1 MRSLKELPMKQCK
14 GNIFQI
20 QRWSIND
27 GEGIRSTVFL
37 KGCPLRCKW
46 CANPESWN
54 KNSEVLFFQEKCA
67 GCKRCFSVCSKD
79 AITIEN
85 DEICFIRE
93 KCCGCAKC
101 CEVCPTGARKMIG
114 ATVTVED
121 VLRVIKRDTVFY
133 RESGGGVTFSGG
145 EPFAQP
151 EFLRQL
157 VFACSQKLGIDTA
170 VETSG
175 YFDWD
180 QVKDIFEFVDCVF
193 VDIKH
198 MDDEVHKKM
207 TGVSNRKILENIA
220 LISEKNPYTVVRVP
234 LIDEVNASEKNIK
247 NMCEFIKKSTH
258 VSGIE
263 ILPYH
268 SFGKSK
274 YSALGVPSH
283 VFTTPDCTK
292 TADVKSIIASYGIPI
307 VDFK

>member
-1 MRSLKELPMKQCK
+1 LKELPMKPFS

-54 KNSEVLFFQEKCA
+54 FNPEVLFFRERCSGCGQCA
-67 GCKRCFSVCSKD
+67 HVCDTD

-85 DEICFIRE
+85 NAIGLDRAR
-93 KCCGCAKC
+93 CCGCGKC
-101 CEVCPTGARKMIG
+101 CDVCPTDARKKIG
-114 ATVTVED
+114 STVTVEE
-121 VLRVIKRDTVFY
+121 VLSVIKRDAIFY

-157 VFACSQKLGIDTA
+157 VAACNRIGIDTA

-175 YFDWD
+175 WFEWE
-180 QVKDIFEFVDCVF
+180 QVKDIFEILDSVF

-198 MDDEVHKKM
+198 IDDEVHKRL
-207 TGVSNRKILENIA
+207 TGVSNSRILENII
-220 LISEKNPYTVVRVP
+220 LLSQMHPQIIIRVP
-234 LIDEVNASEKNIK
+234 LIEGVNTDENNISR
-247 NMCEFIKKSTH
+247 MCEFLRQNAW
-258 VSGIE
+258 VAGIE
-263 ILPYH
+263 LLPYH
-268 SFGKSK
+268 DFGESK
-274 YSALGVPSH
+274 YSAVGAACQT
-283 VFTTPDCTK
+283 FTTPDATK
-292 TADVKSIIASYGIPI
+292 IAEIKKIITDYGIGI